1 MAYISISMADLMT
14 VQGFAEAYGNKDK
27 EKLDVIF
34 YGCGVDVSKYYEWH
48 FCTHRRINGETVTC
62 ERLEGHERFDRE
74 WLESGFATYDAQI
87 DSHPDLYFRQEL
99 RKLQHITCV
108 DVAFEGDD

>member
-14 VQGFAEAYGNKDK
+14 VPGFAEAYGNKDK

>member
-34 YGCGVDVSKYYEWH
+34 HGCGVDVSKDYEWH
-48 FCTHRRINGETVTC
+48 FCTHRRISGEIVTC
-62 ERLEGHERFDRE
+62 ERLEGHERIDRE